1 MVEIAF
7 GRFKARWRRFIKQN
21 HMLVEN
27 VPNIVAACCVLHNI
41 CEIHGDTFNDE
52 WMQALDGDS
61 VPSEQETLII
71 NNTRD
76 GHDIREALVE
86 YFCNNPL

>member
-1 MVEIAF
+1 LAA
-7 GRFKARWRRFIKQN
+7 KARWRRLIKQN
-21 HMLVEN
+21 DMLVEN
-27 VPNIVAACCVLHNI
+27 LPNIVAACCVLHNI

-52 WMQALDGDS
+52 WMQALNGDS
-61 VPSEQETLII
+61 VPSEQETPITK
-71 NNTRD
+71 NTRD